1 VTDPTRPPQ
10 LPTGDWTRELL
21 TGWGRTAPTASDVLH
36 PSADD
41 EVAAAVQSAGRRGIV
56 ARGLGR
62 AYGDGAQNA
71 GGWIVDGPAR
81 SGLLDLDLHTGV
93 VRVLAGTS
101 LDSLMRW
108 LVPLGWFVPVTPG
121 TRMVTVGGAIA
132 ADVHGK
138 NHHVRGSWCNH
149 VLSMRIVDGIGEIR
163 DVNPVDDP
171 DIFWATAG
179 GMGLT
184 GVVVDATIQMTAIDS
199 SLVSVDTDRSTDL
212 DDVMAMMVEGDA
224 RYEYSVAWIDL
235 SARGRRMGRSVL
247 ERGRVATAA
256 EALED
261 GLGDPHEYGTHMF
274 PSPPDVFPNGLLNPL
289 TVRAFNE
296 VWYRKAPFRRRDE
309 LRGIEAF
316 FHPLDMV
323 ADWNRVYGR
332 RGFLQ
337 WQFAVPDD
345 ATELVRL
352 AVDRISAA
360 RIGSVVNVLKRFG
373 PGNRGPLS
381 FPIQGWT
388 LSVDIPVQAGLERLL
403 DELDEEVVAAG
414 GRIYLAKDSRL
425 RAELL
430 PAMYPRLEEWRE
442 VRDKLDP
449 EGVFRSDLG
458 RRLGLV

>member
-1 VTDPTRPPQ
+1 MTDRPSASE
-10 LPTGDWTRELL
+10 LPDGDWTEEVLS
-21 TGWGRTAPTASDVLH
+21 GWGRTAPTRSEVLH
-36 PSADD
+36 ARD
-41 EVAAAVQSAGRRGIV
+41 EEQVSAAVQATGRRGV
-56 ARGLGR
+56 LARGLGR

-71 GGWIVDGPAR
+71 GGWVVDGPAR
-81 SGLLDLDLHTGV
+81 SGLLDVDLSTGV
-93 VRVLAGTS
+93 ARVLAGSS

-121 TRMVTVGGAIA
+121 TRMVSVGGAIA

-138 NHHVRGSWCNH
+138 NHHVRGSFCDH
-149 VLSMRIVDGIGEIR
+149 VLSMRIVDGRGEIR
-163 DVNPVDDP
+163 EITPEGDP
-171 DIFWATAG
+171 EVFWATAG

-184 GVVVDATIQMTAIDS
+184 GVVLDATIRMKRIGS

-235 SARGRRMGRSVL
+235 SARGKRMGRSVL
-247 ERGRVATAA
+247 ERGTFATEE
-256 EALED
+256 EARAS
-261 GLGDPHEYGTHMF
+261 GMSDPHHYTTHMF

-296 VWYRKAPFRRRDE
+296 VWYRKAPFRKRGE

-316 FHPLDMV
+316 FHPLDMI

-337 WQFAVPDD
+337 WQFAVPD
-345 ATELVRL
+345 AETELVRR

-373 PGNRGPLS
+373 PGSPGALS

-388 LSVDIPVQAGLERLL
+388 LSVDIPVQAGIEGLL

-414 GRIYLAKDSRL
+414 GRIYLAKDSRV
-425 RAELL
+425 RPELL
-430 PAMYPRLEEWRE
+430 PEMYPRLDEWRE

-458 RRLGLV
+458 RRLHLV